1 MTNINKQDRKKLCL
15 ERAVLFISNLW
26 ELSDKE
32 LDTIKDLA
40 LQGGATERI
49 CLSVQNC
56 NSKAETSYRFNL
68 KGPMLSLTLNPPS
81 AEAHTCVRLLLLL
94 SSIRAVN
101 PAQSLITKRR
111 RKKTGFS
118 SFPSGCGPQLDKG
131 AFLQSRVKLQ
141 TDRRSAYPPL
151 KWFFFIPS
159 LVALPVCSSAALDPT
174 LSCSTPPT
182 LSSGS
187 WGIRHTIPLSGPGPE
202 NLNVEDLTVEIF
214 FFNP

>member
-40 LQGGATERI
+40 LQGGVTERI

-81 AEAHTCVRLLLLL
+81 TEAHTCVRLLLLL

-111 RKKTGFS
+111 RKKHVLVISFRLWTPAGQRCLSAIPGEAPNWQKECLPTTEVVFLHPLPSSSPCLQFS
-118 SFPSGCGPQLDKG
+118 CFGSNSELLHSTH
-131 AFLQSRVKLQ
+131 AFFRELRH
-141 TDRRSAYPPL
+141 SAYNSSLRGQDL
-151 KWFFFIPS
+151 KI
-159 LVALPVCSSAALDPT
+159 
-174 LSCSTPPT
+174 
-182 LSSGS
+182 
-187 WGIRHTIPLSGPGPE
+187 
-202 NLNVEDLTVEIF
+202 
-214 FFNP
+214 